1 MTRNSTTRKT
11 PASLTWRAMVLLIS
25 GALAAGT
32 ASAADES
39 AQISAQQQQI
49 DALQQQ
55 LLNIQAQ
62 MKQLAEQNQTL
73 MRRLQYDEHRTE
85 SALAGTAQPS
95 TATPGGVTAPGAASG
110 LAPPGGLTP
119 PGNVA
124 PPVAAQVTPGS
135 VLPPTAVSPFSNVK
149 LWGYG
154 EIYYTHPTREG
165 NKTEAD
171 LARAVFGIGYTF
183 DEKTE
188 FNSEF
193 EVEHAVSSASDVGE
207 FEVEQFYVDR
217 QLNDYAT
224 VRAGLFL
231 MPFGFDQRTSRAGEF
246 LRRAAQFR
254 RDAHHPQHLA

>member
-1 MTRNSTTRKT
+1 MTRNLTTRKT
-11 PASLTWRAMVLLIS
+11 PASLTWRAVVLLIS
-25 GALAAGT
+25 GALAAGS

-73 MRRLQYDEHRTE
+73 TRRLQYDEHRAE
-85 SALAGTAQPS
+85 SAQSGTTQPS
-95 TATPGGVTAPGAASG
+95 TATPGSANAPGTAASG

-119 PGNVA
+119 SGNLS
-124 PPVAAQVTPGS
+124 PPVAADVTPGS

-154 EIYYTHPTREG
+154 ELYYTHPTREG

-224 VRAGLFL
+224 CGPACFSC
-231 MPFGFDQRTSRAGEF
+231 PSA
-246 LRRAAQFR
+246 
-254 RDAHHPQHLA
+254 